1 MFRSTTSIVLSGPLT
16 GVNKE
21 STNINACAS
30 VNRVCH
36 FVSITIALS
45 LVVHEYS
52 AIICMPEEWS
62 LSVFMTV
69 VCVRG
74 KNDLR
79 IEVCPCGPNRLNSIH
94 KSAQRSP

>member
-1 MFRSTTSIVLSGPLT
+1 MRVQATIESAILFQLLT
-16 GVNKE
+16 P
-21 STNINACAS
+21 
-30 VNRVCH
+30 
-36 FVSITIALS
+36 LS

-52 AIICMPEEWS
+52 AIICIPEERS

-74 KNDLR
+74 RNDLR

-94 KSAQRSP
+94 MSAQRSPWIQNIFLSIT